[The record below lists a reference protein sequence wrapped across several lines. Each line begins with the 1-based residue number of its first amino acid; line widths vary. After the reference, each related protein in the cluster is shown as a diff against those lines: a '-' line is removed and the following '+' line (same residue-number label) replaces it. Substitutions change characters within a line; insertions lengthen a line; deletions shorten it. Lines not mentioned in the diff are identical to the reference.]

1 MFKIGDKVAV
11 LKDDCD
17 AKAGMIGIIQ
27 DESSVPY
34 VYIKKLGKRVVLS
47 EENLQLVVEDT
58 EEINKLKEELIKKD
72 VLIANLKGQLT
83 IYKKI
88 LKLSAGIKK

>member
-11 LKDDCD
+11 LKDDYD

-27 DESSVPY
+27 DESPVPY

-83 IYKKI
+83 AYEKI
-88 LKLSAGIKK
+88 FKLSAGIKK